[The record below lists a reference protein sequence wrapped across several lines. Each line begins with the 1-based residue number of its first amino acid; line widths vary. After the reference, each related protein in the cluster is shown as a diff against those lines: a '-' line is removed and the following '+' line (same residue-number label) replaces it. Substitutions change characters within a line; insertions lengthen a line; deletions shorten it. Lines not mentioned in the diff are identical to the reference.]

1 MTKLSVAVVT
11 LNNEKTI
18 QDCLSS
24 VSFADEIIIVDGE
37 SSDRTIALCHAF
49 TDKILVRP
57 FTDDAAQV
65 QYTLQNCR
73 HEWVLLLFADERV
86 RPELAA
92 EITDLMSQ
100 PVNKDGFF
108 IARRFYF
115 MNKWI
120 RYCGRYP
127 DYRFRLVNRNR
138 VQVYG
143 SKGQGL
149 LHCGGRTGTLR
160 YDLDYN
166 AYPTLFDSLAAMNR
180 KTTLEAQ
187 TMVSVIKARW
197 YHFIFPPCGTFLK
210 KYLVQQ
216 GFRAGG
222 RGFMLCWF
230 FSFSKMVL
238 YMKIWLLQHPFLSG
252 AGGSRE

>member
-18 QDCLSS
+18 QACLTS
-24 VSFADEIIIVDGE
+24 VSFADEIIIIDGE
-37 SSDRTIALCHAF
+37 SSDRTIALCHPF
-49 TDKILVRP
+49 TEKILIRQ
-57 FTDDAAQV
+57 FKDYAAQV
-65 QYTLQNCR
+65 QYALQNCR

-92 EITDLMSQ
+92 EISDLLTR
-100 PVNKDGFF
+100 PVDAEGFF

-149 LHCGGRTGTLR
+149 LHCSGRTARLQ

-180 KTTLEAQ
+180 KTTHEAQ
-187 TMVSVIKARW
+187 TMVAVTRARW
-197 YHFIFPPCGTFLK
+197 YHFILPPCGTFFTRYIL
-210 KYLVQQ
+210 QQ

-222 RGFMLCWF
+222 RGFLLCWF
-230 FSFSKMVL
+230 FSFYQMVL
-238 YMKIWLLQHPFLSG
+238 FMKIWLLQHPFLSG
-252 AGGSRE
+252 ARGSR